1 MFTHRIV
8 RSKNWHVRTGL
19 PALLC
24 LVLLSLEVGEVRA
37 ASKDLQG
44 TWLVNANG
52 WTFTMRLSARGR
64 GIAGT
69 WDALNNSNP
78 RTLINGTVAGNRIR
92 FTRSAHNGVKVQS
105 YEGKLIRRG
114 RGRWYARLWLNHR
127 LHHFKNEHYWY
138 GVTMLS
144 GDRLLGTAPARDAV
158 PTSRTAR
165 MLDEEQAA

>member
-92 FTRSAHNGVKVQS
+92 FTRSEHSGVKIQT
-105 YEGKLIRRG
+105 YEGKLIRRA
-114 RGRWYARLWLNHR
+114 RGRWMTGTFVDRGRGGYRWCAVDIRLVQMAN
-127 LHHFKNEHYWY
+127 FKQWSEC
-138 GVTMLS
+138 
-144 GDRLLGTAPARDAV
+144 RV
-158 PTSRTAR
+158 PK
-165 MLDEEQAA
+165 